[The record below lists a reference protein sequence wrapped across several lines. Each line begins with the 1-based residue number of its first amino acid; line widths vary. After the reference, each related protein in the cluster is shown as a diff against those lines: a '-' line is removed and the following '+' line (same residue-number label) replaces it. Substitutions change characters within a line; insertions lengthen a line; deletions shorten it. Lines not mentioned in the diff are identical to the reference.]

1 MLQLWGKKFSNPV
14 GIAAGFD
21 KHGQAI
27 DGLFDLG
34 FGYVEIGSVT
44 PEPQVR
50 LYSCAFHRILL
61 TRILTFSL
69 VTLNLEFSEFLKPIR
84 SSIDMASTLKV
95 TTLPSLASD
104 YEFNDSSPAM
114 HPFSLPSSS
123 LLPLPTPSPSPI
135 TTTLSQLSSPLLLV
149 KPLVPSTI

>member
-1 MLQLWGKKFSNPV
+1 MTSQLWGKKFSNPV

-50 LYSCAFHRILL
+50 LYNF
-61 TRILTFSL
+61 
-69 VTLNLEFSEFLKPIR
+69 TL
-84 SSIDMASTLKV
+84 
-95 TTLPSLASD
+95 
-104 YEFNDSSPAM
+104 
-114 HPFSLPSSS
+114 
-123 LLPLPTPSPSPI
+123 
-135 TTTLSQLSSPLLLV
+135 LSSC
-149 KPLVPSTI
+149 